1 MTIRVMFDAC
11 TPRPLRKLFPAE
23 FVVSTAQE
31 LGWAELGNGSLQ
43 AAAAE
48 NSYDLFVTI
57 DADFGDEE
65 RFPSH
70 PLPTFLLR
78 GAFKATSEEL
88 APTIPIVCDIASQDF
103 ANTLYVVDAYTEET
117 RVFQSLIES
126 ENWRTEIDK
135 EE

>member
-11 TPRPLRKLFPAE
+11 TPRPLRKLFPTE
-23 FVVSTAQE
+23 FIVSTAQE
-31 LGWAELGNGSLQ
+31 LGWADLGNGSLQ

-48 NSYDLFVTI
+48 NDYDLFVTI
-57 DADFGDEE
+57 DTDFGDEE

-78 GAFKATSEEL
+78 GAFKAAADEL
-88 APTIPIVCDIASQDF
+88 APTIPIVCDIASQGFVD
-103 ANTLYVVDAYTEET
+103 TLYVVDAYTEEI

-126 ENWRTEIDK
+126 EHWRTSID
-135 EE
+135 EEE